1 MFSNKLRLPFLM
13 LLLILQSCSEIPV
26 APRISVREQLEVD
39 TRKAAGLVSEFK
51 KQGQFISSPAV
62 EKYLESVALQIV
74 AAEEEMR
81 GEKVQVRIHQD
92 SRREWKRS
100 FGFPG
105 ILIWIPRSFLDR
117 VNFENELAA
126 LVAYQLAL
134 VKNRELAKAI
144 ERDPVR
150 AADWSKGGFDFSRDA
165 IAASIELGIRMM
177 YAAGYDPRG
186 MVSLIEK
193 NPVFFMDDSSS
204 SGIKDREFLVKQ
216 AQKTKNEFM
225 PSLQPIV
232 RSNDFLRMK
241 KELKGSS

>member
-1 MFSNKLRLPFLM
+1 M
-13 LLLILQSCSEIPV
+13 LVVIIQACSEIPL
-26 APRISVREQLEVD
+26 APKISVREQLEVD

-51 KQGQFISSPAV
+51 KQGQFFSNPAV
-62 EKYLESVALQIV
+62 EKYLESVALQIIS
-74 AAEEEMR
+74 AEDEMR
-81 GEKVQVRIHQD
+81 GEKVQVRIHAD
-92 SRREWKRS
+92 TKREWKRS

-126 LVAYQLAL
+126 LMAYQLAL
-134 VKNRELAKAI
+134 VKNRELAKTI
-144 ERDPVR
+144 ERDSAR
-150 AADWSKGGFDFSRDA
+150 ASDLIRGSFDFSREA
-165 IAASIELGIRMM
+165 ISSSVDLGIRMM

-193 NPVFFMDDSSS
+193 HPEFFVN
-204 SGIKDREFLVKQ
+204 DREFLVKQ
-216 AQKTKNEFM
+216 AQKTKNEFL

-241 KELKGSS
+241 KELKGAS